1 MDDKSEPLQIIKK
14 AICTALVIN
23 MRKEE
28 RAMEGQPVLW
38 FQQIK
43 KKFGEN
49 VVLDGVDFKVM
60 PGEIVS
66 LVGEN
71 GAGKSTLMNILFGMS
86 VIRQTG
92 GYEGTIYMDGNP
104 LNITNPNDAIHQG
117 IGMVHQ
123 EFMLIPGFTVE
134 QNIKLNREPLKKN
147 IFSRVFG
154 HSFETIDWE
163 AENRDAKKALKRIGI
178 DVNPGERIEQ
188 LPVGLKQFV
197 EISREI
203 DKENLKVLIFDEPTA
218 VLTETEAEK
227 LLKCIKS
234 FSESGIAV
242 IFISHRLD
250 EVMRISDKVVVL
262 RDGILVENAAV
273 TSLTKEKIAELMVG
287 RKLTERTEE
296 YPDRNIKE
304 EDIILEFRNVSVDMP
319 GEDLRGFSLKVRRG
333 EIIGI
338 GGLAGHGKMA
348 VSNAVSGM
356 YPSTGE
362 VLYNGKP
369 LDVSKTGEAL
379 RHEIAFVSEDRK
391 GVGLLLDQSIL
402 TNIIFNNLSLK
413 GEFLKS
419 YGFFTQIDNKAAK
432 KTAEQMIEDLAIR
445 CTSAEQLAGS
455 LSGGNQQK
463 VCMARALIAEPKLLF
478 VSEPTRGIDIGAK
491 RLILD
496 YLLKINYE
504 KGITVVMLSSELN
517 ELREVCDRIA
527 IVAGGRLRGILGP
540 KESNVKYAL
549 MMSGDES
556 VRGGEDSYEKD

>member
-1 MDDKSEPLQIIKK
+1 
-14 AICTALVIN
+14 
-23 MRKEE
+23 
-28 RAMEGQPVLW
+28 MEGQPVLW

-104 LNITNPNDAIHQG
+104 LNIMNPNDAIHQG

-147 IFSRVFG
+147 IFSRIFG
-154 HSFETIDWE
+154 HSFETIDWD

-178 DVNPGERIEQ
+178 DVNPRERIEQ

-262 RDGILVENAAV
+262 RDGVLVENAAV

-287 RKLTERTEE
+287 RKLTERTEK
-296 YPDRNIKE
+296 YSDRNIKE

-362 VLYNGKP
+362 ILYNGKP
-369 LDVSKTGEAL
+369 LEVSKTGEAL

-419 YGFFTQIDNKAAK
+419 YGFFTQIDERAAK

-517 ELREVCDRIA
+517 ELREICDRIA

-556 VRGGEDSYEKD
+556 LGEGGDGCEKD